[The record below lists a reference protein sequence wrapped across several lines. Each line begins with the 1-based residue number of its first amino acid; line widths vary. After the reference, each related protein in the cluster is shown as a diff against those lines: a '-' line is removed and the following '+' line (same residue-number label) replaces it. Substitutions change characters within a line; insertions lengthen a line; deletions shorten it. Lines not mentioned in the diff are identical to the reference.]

1 VAVDVEITIKVP
13 PFIIKRLV
21 QPYQRPD
28 NVALATQRITED
40 IALTIHHQLTHLDRK
55 KWPDYDRVVV
65 PVPGTAGRYRLY
77 GQGFYKDEGT
87 EISWTG
93 IQEQEIAQTLGYGDL
108 PPWNDMPT
116 DLPHILYPP
125 GSYTEETLRLIRGE
139 EREKQKQADEA
150 HRMETTAVGKEAAL
164 REAESNDRLTNKPRP
179 RGVKISGLG
188 KKPVLREAESN
199 DGSANKPQP
208 RGVKITGLGK
218 KPVLRE
224 EESKNG
230 RPANKPRPRGVKNT
244 AIGKKP
250 VLREAESENDRPA
263 KKPHGVKITGAGKK
277 PAPTAKNTGY
287 NDLGEGTASD
297 GFDGSSGWG
306 SESCTL

>member
-188 KKPVLREAESN
+188 KKPVLREAES
-199 DGSANKPQP
+199 
-208 RGVKITGLGK
+208 
-218 KPVLRE
+218 
-224 EESKNG
+224 KNG